1 VTESADVRDTAHTQ
15 TALARAPQARSR
27 APLCSAQLSCPVS
40 GLAASARSSM
50 VRGARQ
56 APPDPSGKPA
66 AHEPSATQPADTRV
80 QTASHARRR
89 RDRDTQHVAGL
100 PRTTQHNNTRN
111 ASAIFTDTKYMR
123 QEYRIIQDEG
133 RIGSSETRHSGQSA
147 RPSRVRIS
155 NPVPARSCRV
165 LDYLRAVRSAI
176 TLNHPALAAVPE
188 RAHLRASG
196 KAFR

>member
-1 VTESADVRDTAHTQ
+1 MQNWLYCTLYTQTESETLHTH

-80 QTASHARRR
+80 QIASHARRR

-111 ASAIFTDTKYMR
+111 ASAIADTKYMR
-123 QEYRIIQDEG
+123 HGDSTLWPECPPIRSPYLESCPRPFLS
-133 RIGSSETRHSGQSA
+133 RTRLPTCRAVGDHPKS
-147 RPSRVRIS
+147 P
-155 NPVPARSCRV
+155 RSCC
-165 LDYLRAVRSAI
+165 RA
-176 TLNHPALAAVPE
+176 
-188 RAHLRASG
+188 RASTPT
-196 KAFR
+196 RLR